1 MKTIQFEC
9 VLLSDLVLNANPATE
24 GSQTTLDFIP
34 GGNFLG
40 IVASKYEDLTSK
52 QQMTLFHSGKVRF
65 GDAHP
70 MAGDKMIRTLKVPV
84 SMYYPKLSSEEEC
97 LYLHHFIRRD
107 SSEEKRKMPQ
117 IKQCRSGFYAFS
129 NNKGVL
135 ANPERYFCMKSA
147 YDSSLRKAQDN
158 KMYVYEALR
167 KGSRFLFDVEIDA
180 DGVESFIIDSLCG
193 IHHIGR
199 SRTAQYGLVEI
210 KQVSYEETQSL
221 KEPLVINGR
230 KYIPVYA
237 DSRLVFLDENGQPT
251 YQPTAEQLG
260 IKGEI
265 DWSLSQVRTFC
276 YAPWNG
282 KRQTRDID
290 RTGLE
295 KGSVIVVRTDQGV
308 AGHRY
313 VGSYKNEGFGRVIY
327 NPEFL
332 SGNEVTGLATYKLTK
347 FKTKKEIHGN
357 TSLSGSP
364 LLNYIAEQKE
374 KKEASDFI
382 FEKVNE
388 FVAKNQKKFKEM
400 TFASQWGTIRSIAM
414 GCKSSDDIYDELFDK
429 QKEYQHYASP
439 SDGENRIEKK
449 SNGYLTHGVAE
460 NKWKQSGRAKI
471 LRTFMDDIC
480 VMHKDYLKE
489 AVVNLASE
497 MAKISR
503 KK

>member
-24 GSQTTLDFIP
+24 GPQSTLDFIP

-40 IVASKYEDLTSK
+40 IVASKYDTLTPK
-52 QQMTLFHSGKVRF
+52 QQMTIFHSGKVRF

-70 MAGDKMIRTLKVPV
+70 MVGDKMIRTLKVPA
-84 SMYYPKLSSEEEC
+84 SMYYPKLPSEEEY

-117 IKQCRSGFYAFS
+117 IKQCRSGFYAFDD
-129 NNKGVL
+129 NIGVL
-135 ANPERYFCMKSA
+135 AYPERYFCMKSA

-221 KEPLVINGR
+221 KEPLVINGH
-230 KYIPVYA
+230 KYISVYA

-260 IKGEI
+260 VKGDI

-282 KRQTRDID
+282 HRKTRDAD
-290 RTGLE
+290 RAGLE
-295 KGSVIVVRTDQGV
+295 KGSVFMVRTDQEV
-308 AGHRY
+308 TGHRY

-327 NPEFL
+327 NPDFL
-332 SGNEVTGLATYKLTK
+332 SGDSATGFATYSLTK
-347 FKTKKEIHGN
+347 SEREEKVKGN
-357 TSLSGSP
+357 TSLSGTP
-364 LLNYIAEQKE
+364 LLNYIAKQQE

-388 FVAKNQKKFKEM
+388 FVTDNRGKFKEM

-471 LRTFMDDIC
+471 LRIFMDDIC